1 MQNASNLLKELV
13 VHEAAELSSKQEAS
27 KSQYLVHHRYI
38 CTQLR
43 LKRPTKIFWKQFT
56 TSVWYMNLSV
66 AMTIPFSKSSAVS
79 LTAMVSLILHMAKV
93 YANITLLY
101 IAKLISNTL
110 YHSILH
116 YIILILL
123 SNWITFNITYIIF
136 PFRICRREGDNE
148 YMLSLMKILTCP
160 VSNIRLLSHYIFT
173 GYTMTGTGLWRSTI
187 LKLNGAQYLSAK
199 FACTSAMSKTYYWS
213 LMPAENIC

>member
-1 MQNASNLLKELV
+1 
-13 VHEAAELSSKQEAS
+13 
-27 KSQYLVHHRYI
+27 
-38 CTQLR
+38 
-43 LKRPTKIFWKQFT
+43 
-56 TSVWYMNLSV
+56 MNLSV

-116 YIILILL
+116 YIILILRNL
-123 SNWITFNITYIIF
+123 IELHLISLILFF

-173 GYTMTGTGLWRSTI
+173 GYTMTGTGL
-187 LKLNGAQYLSAK
+187 
-199 FACTSAMSKTYYWS
+199 
-213 LMPAENIC
+213 

>member
-1 MQNASNLLKELV
+1 MPATFWKSLWYMKQRSWALNKKRVNL
-13 VHEAAELSSKQEAS
+13 STWFTTGS
-27 KSQYLVHHRYI
+27 
-38 CTQLR
+38 CTQFR

-116 YIILILL
+116 YIILILQNL
-123 SNWITFNITYIIF
+123 IELHLISLILF
-136 PFRICRREGDNE
+136 FRSVFVGEKVI
-148 YMLSLMKILTCP
+148 M
-160 VSNIRLLSHYIFT
+160 
-173 GYTMTGTGLWRSTI
+173 
-187 LKLNGAQYLSAK
+187 
-199 FACTSAMSKTYYWS
+199 
-213 LMPAENIC
+213 NICFLWWRF